1 MCYNPLFILLLKYKK
16 GGLQMKKIAVI
27 LILLG
32 GVFFVNA
39 GEEPC
44 GPKSFSI
51 TVGAGVRNFSAD
63 EFKDVYDGTPMVYSV
78 DIAMRIMKS
87 LEVFLHT
94 DYLSIDGKTTYT
106 QEDTTL
112 KITPIELGARFL
124 ISFKKPCKQKLFP
137 YLGAG
142 IGYYM
147 IKEEIQEETN
157 IVVVDEKRVGFFAEG
172 GLRFYLMKSVFID
185 AKFKYIGLKSETDI
199 QVGGLAYMGG
209 LGFSF

>member
-1 MCYNPLFILLLKYKK
+1 
-16 GGLQMKKIAVI
+16 MKKIAVI

-51 TVGAGVRNFSAD
+51 TIGAGVRNFSAK

-78 DIAMRIMKS
+78 DIAVRIMKS

-124 ISFKKPCKQKLFP
+124 ISFKNPCKQKLFP

-142 IGYYM
+142 VGYYM
-147 IKEEIQEETN
+147 IKEEFQEGTPIEP
-157 IVVVDEKRVGFFAEG
+157 VDEKRVGFFGEG

-185 AKFKYIGLKSETDI
+185 AKLKYIGLKSENGT
-199 QVGGLAYMGG
+199 QMSGLAYMGG